1 PQDPVFGGPVCQVPG
16 CRRPGRS
23 VGMCTAHHLRWSH
36 AGKPSLDRFAAA
48 TSPGFT
54 PPPLARC
61 QAPGCGHGVAQNG
74 LCPWHRGAWKRAGYP
89 DLRQWLAGLPAV
101 ELTSL
106 PPVCPVPDCEL
117 WVQGSTPFC
126 WRHGRHWISRGR
138 PAVSEFIA
146 SSHRQETL
154 PAYERIDLRPL
165 EPQLKLEMQYALQ
178 RRRDDETIK
187 TRPSTVRG
195 IVRFLAAS
203 GVTSLLDWPEA
214 TWKERFPVPGP
225 KSTTRSALVIY
236 ARRRIE
242 ELAVGRGWDIEYPRD
257 IWRLRS
263 LGIDGQ
269 HATLSF
275 AAIPQKDLAKR
286 WAPGRA
292 WHSQD
297 GPTALLRGHARE
309 RLSLGRRASSLHRS
323 AATRHR
329 RLSTAPKERPAPH
342 RRADP
347 GPAPGRGDFA
357 PS

>member
-1 PQDPVFGGPVCQVPG
+1 MRSPGEQHRQPEGGPDAPAPGRPAGLLEKLMAVIRPEFRHDELVFDPQDPVFGGPVCQVPG

-48 TSPGFT
+48 TSPGFA

-106 PPVCPVPDCEL
+106 PPACPVPDCEL

-165 EPQLKLEMQYALQ
+165 EPQLKLEMQY
-178 RRRDDETIK
+178 D
-187 TRPSTVRG
+187 
-195 IVRFLAAS
+195 AA
-203 GVTSLLDWPEA
+203 A
-214 TWKERFPVPGP
+214 
-225 KSTTRSALVIY
+225 TTR
-236 ARRRIE
+236 
-242 ELAVGRGWDIEYPRD
+242 
-257 IWRLRS
+257 RS
-263 LGIDGQ
+263 
-269 HATLSF
+269 
-275 AAIPQKDLAKR
+275 R
-286 WAPGRA
+286 
-292 WHSQD
+292 
-297 GPTALLRGHARE
+297 
-309 RLSLGRRASSLHRS
+309 
-323 AATRHR
+323 
-329 RLSTAPKERPAPH
+329 
-342 RRADP
+342 P
-347 GPAPGRGDFA
+347 GPAPSA
-357 PS
+357 ASCASSPPAA